1 MLACADLNLPAS
13 NYAPIFPNRSTVS
26 PAPSDDEES
35 CWRVGRRLLYR
46 SRAPKTTAIVVARAI
61 NVDRASTPVS
71 PLKSR
76 SFTDRSRA
84 RAACAPALRE
94 NKLDWGR
101 EGRRG
106 REGGEGGK
114 RGLVF
119 SVRRIVFRRRR
130 SANLEWAKMRG
141 EGGRERERRG
151 ARLIFYLGGDL
162 ASRAR
167 ILAFIDPDNHSPV
180 SASSVLRSRER
191 IRVAPGPLLLPPPPP
206 SLLPPFAYLRLQ
218 LMLSRGKHPSET
230 GMASSYSAESVSVGE
245 LARCATT

>member
-1 MLACADLNLPAS
+1 MASWPAFALP
-13 NYAPIFPNRSTVS
+13 
-26 PAPSDDEES
+26 
-35 CWRVGRRLLYR
+35 L
-46 SRAPKTTAIVVARAI
+46 ARAK
-61 NVDRASTPVS
+61 NHRYRRRARD
-71 PLKSR
+71 KCGSR
-76 SFTDRSRA
+76 FDTGFTLEITLVHRPIARA

>member
-84 RAACAPALRE
+84 RASCAPALRE

-101 EGRRG
+101 EGRKEG
-106 REGGEGGK
+106 RRRGGEEGTGFLRPK
-114 RGLVF
+114 DSF
-119 SVRRIVFRRRR
+119 QASSVRQLGMGKNKRR
-130 SANLEWAKMRG
+130 
-141 EGGRERERRG
+141 GRERERDEEHG
-151 ARLIFYLGGDL
+151 
-162 ASRAR
+162 
-167 ILAFIDPDNHSPV
+167 
-180 SASSVLRSRER
+180 
-191 IRVAPGPLLLPPPPP
+191 
-206 SLLPPFAYLRLQ
+206 
-218 LMLSRGKHPSET
+218 
-230 GMASSYSAESVSVGE
+230 
-245 LARCATT
+245 

>member
-1 MLACADLNLPAS
+1 MASWPAFALP
-13 NYAPIFPNRSTVS
+13 
-26 PAPSDDEES
+26 
-35 CWRVGRRLLYR
+35 L
-46 SRAPKTTAIVVARAI
+46 ARAK
-61 NVDRASTPVS
+61 NHRYRRRARD
-71 PLKSR
+71 KCGSR
-76 SFTDRSRA
+76 FDTGFTLEITLVHRPIARA

-101 EGRRG
+101 EGRKEGRRRGGEEGTGFLRPKDSFQASSVRQLGMGKNERRG
-106 REGGEGGK
+106 RE
-114 RGLVF
+114 
-119 SVRRIVFRRRR
+119 
-130 SANLEWAKMRG
+130 
-141 EGGRERERRG
+141 RERERRG

-180 SASSVLRSRER
+180 SASSVLRSER

>member
-101 EGRRG
+101 KE
-106 REGGEGGK
+106 REGGEGEEGTGFLRPK
-114 RGLVF
+114 DSF
-119 SVRRIVFRRRR
+119 QASSVRQLGMGKNERRGR
-130 SANLEWAKMRG
+130 E
-141 EGGRERERRG
+141 RERERRG